1 MKSLHEGS
9 AWKVLGQA
17 ALLLIILM
25 ICKYVSDTYFQLMLI
40 RGNSMEP
47 TYHTMQFVV
56 LDKRDHT
63 YRSGDVVAFRCKDLH
78 AVLVKRV
85 VAGPGQSVVI
95 RGGKLLV
102 DDKEPALYERAV
114 FSYDGIL
121 SEPIAL
127 SSGEYIVIG
136 DNIEES
142 KDSRYEQVGII
153 QEKDII
159 GIVN

>member
-1 MKSLHEGS
+1 M
-9 AWKVLGQA
+9 
-17 ALLLIILM
+17 
-25 ICKYVSDTYFQLMLI
+25 
-40 RGNSMEP
+40 
-47 TYHTMQFVV
+47 
-56 LDKRDHT
+56 
-63 YRSGDVVAFRCKDLH
+63 
-78 AVLVKRV
+78 
-85 VAGPGQSVVI
+85 I

-102 DDKEPALYERAV
+102 DGKEPALYERAV
-114 FSYDGIL
+114 FTYEGIL

-159 GIVN
+159 GSVR